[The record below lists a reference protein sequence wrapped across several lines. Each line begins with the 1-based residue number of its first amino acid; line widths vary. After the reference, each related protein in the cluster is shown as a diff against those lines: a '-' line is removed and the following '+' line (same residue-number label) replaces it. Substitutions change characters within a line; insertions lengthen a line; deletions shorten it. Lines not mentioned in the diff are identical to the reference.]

1 MTVPSLSGL
10 APARAGTTVLATQ
23 GLSVSP
29 DLAEEAFRHSG
40 NEFPSVMQSMGAAPR
55 MRYSTPFAEAY
66 AVFGG
71 LKPKEFSAWDFY
83 LATFAAGLR
92 DVANATHVKFALTAS
107 CKVFACIKS
116 ISCRNRGV
124 CMADI
129 EAVYLS
135 NNGITHPWTRTD
147 NNALPTLSAE
157 PVLLTMGPATI
168 DGVTKA
174 GSLDFAIDFGHE
186 IITGLDGVPGDGL
199 LYPTVAQF
207 IGGSPMFTASHG
219 DPLTLLTEIGFTGEE
234 IDTDSFVQY
243 LRTIS
248 ATTQL
253 VGTTGYSL
261 TIAKGRVSPVDFG
274 ADSLRASRLGYRV
287 TTLSPDGTYPVIV
300 ASGQAV
306 PTP

>member
-1 MTVPSLSGL
+1 MTAPALSGL
-10 APARAGTTVLATQ
+10 APARMGTTVVATE
-23 GLSVSP
+23 GLMVSP

-40 NEFPSVMQSMGAAPR
+40 NEFPSVMQSMGAASR
-55 MRYSTPFAEAY
+55 MRFSTPFAEAY

-71 LKPKEFSAWDFY
+71 LKPKEFTAWDFY
-83 LATFAAGLR
+83 LATFASGLR
-92 DVANATHVKFALTAS
+92 DSASLHVKFALTGS
-107 CKVFACIKS
+107 CKVFACIKN
-116 ISCRNRGV
+116 ISCRNRGI
-124 CMADI
+124 CMAEI

-135 NNGITHPWTRTD
+135 NTGMAHPWTRTD
-147 NNALPTLSAE
+147 NNALPALVSE

-168 DGVTKA
+168 DASTKA
-174 GSLDFAIDFGHE
+174 GALDFSLDFGHE
-186 IITGLDGVPGDGL
+186 IITGVDGVPGDGL

-207 IGGSPMFTASHG
+207 IGGTPVFTASHG
-219 DPLTLLTEIGFTGEE
+219 DPLSILTEIGFTGEE
-234 IDTDSFVQY
+234 IDSDSFVQY

-274 ADSLRASRLGYRV
+274 ANSLRASRLGYKV
-287 TTLSPDGTYPVIV
+287 TALSPDGTYPVIV
-300 ASGQAV
+300 ASGASV